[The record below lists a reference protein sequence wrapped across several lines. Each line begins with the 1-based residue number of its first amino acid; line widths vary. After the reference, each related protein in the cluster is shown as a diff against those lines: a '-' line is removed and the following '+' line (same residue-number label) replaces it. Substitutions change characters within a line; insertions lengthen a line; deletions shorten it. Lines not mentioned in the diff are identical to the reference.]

1 MKRIRWLIYG
11 LLAVLAAVLALRF
24 AIVPVQAQTQAQSPE
39 TPSEVSPAPTVNQSL
54 VVGIHAAPPFAIK
67 SGDDWDGIAVHLWR
81 ELARDLDLDYQW
93 QETAEAQLL
102 DQVQTGEIDLALT
115 AIATANHEQAV
126 DLTHSYYT
134 TSLGVAERRQQNLI
148 EIVKAVLSPRFLRIA
163 LWLSVI
169 FIIIGILVWAFERQ
183 NNEQFPK
190 KPVQGIWSGF
200 WWAGVTMTT
209 IGYGDKAP
217 KTVGGRILA
226 LLWMLIAMG
235 ITASLTASITTVLT
249 VNPSSL
255 QSFQLSQDLG
265 QMKIGSVADS
275 ASSEYL
281 NQEQIQFQS
290 FSDPL
295 AGLKAV
301 QQHDLDL
308 FVYSQAPLQYLNQQ
322 SLQNGLSI
330 QSLDVQAKRY
340 AIALPPNDNLYDTM
354 NQQVLAITAEPDW
367 RALLDRY
374 ISESS

>member
-1 MKRIRWLIYG
+1 
-11 LLAVLAAVLALRF
+11 
-24 AIVPVQAQTQAQSPE
+24 
-39 TPSEVSPAPTVNQSL
+39 